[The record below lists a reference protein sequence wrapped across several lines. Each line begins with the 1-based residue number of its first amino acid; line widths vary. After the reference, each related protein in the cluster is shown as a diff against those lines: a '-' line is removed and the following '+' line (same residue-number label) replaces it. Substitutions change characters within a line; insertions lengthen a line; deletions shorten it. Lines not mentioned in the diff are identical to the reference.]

1 MGWFETVSDAVYT
14 ALCSAFD
21 CNPDKKESMSRF
33 VPAYLFQ
40 ATTPQADRNVNVCY
54 YDIRPA
60 DDPGFNYQT
69 VLYAPKDAQ
78 NVAAS
83 VRRNIPITVLFTFY
97 GPNADNDSEKFWSLC
112 QADIDY
118 RSPRSVLRK
127 YHIVMNGRPGF
138 PVGLDQIEGTY
149 IRRRC
154 DVRVNLVLR
163 DVNNIGYVPVEN
175 PPDMSIQDSDRI
187 IHGIHYQT

>member
-1 MGWFETVSDAVYT
+1 MGWFETVSDSVYN
-14 ALCSAFD
+14 ALCATFGCDPSV
-21 CNPDKKESMSRF
+21 KSSMARF
-33 VPAYLFQ
+33 VPAYIYQ

-54 YDIRPA
+54 YDIRPD

-69 VLYAPKDAQ
+69 VLYAPKTAT
-78 NVAAS
+78 NVKAS

-97 GPNADNDSEKFWSLC
+97 GPNADNDAETFWSMC

-118 RSPRSVLRK
+118 RSPRSILRNK
-127 YHIVMNGRPGF
+127 HIVFNGRPGF

-154 DVRVNLVLR
+154 DVRLNLVLR
-163 DVNNIGYVPVEN
+163 DVNDIAYVPVEV
-175 PPDMSIQDSDRI
+175 PPDLVVRDTTDI
-187 IHGIHYQT
+187 IDGIHYQT